1 MRSGH
6 TKQQSRGG
14 SRVLKRGSRLALFIA
29 ASALI
34 PVWLPA
40 APAFAQSIQTS
51 PPALAATVV
60 KGQSATL
67 SLTLKKSDTTQHTW
81 EPKTSV
87 PWITLTPNYG
97 SINTITTEQDVV
109 RVNVNTAS
117 MALGPNSGLVYIWD
131 TAPGF
136 SRLISVPVMV
146 TVVQAAP
153 VQPSQPTPPPPP
165 PSPPP
170 APPSPPPV
178 SPTPPPVPPTPPPS
192 LSSNIT
198 AFPAVLSATLAKG
211 QSTTLTLN
219 LQKTGPEQHKWEP
232 KTNAMWIS
240 LSPNYGSV
248 NTITTE
254 LDQVKVSVNTAN
266 MAVGNN
272 SGIVYIWDTAPGLSR
287 LISIPVIVS
296 VTQAGSTPT
305 PPSPPPAPPSPP
317 PAPPSP
323 PPAPPSPPPAP
334 PSPPPAP
341 PAPVQSNIAPSPS
354 AYSATV
360 VKGQSTT
367 FTLNLQKAGT
377 TQHTWE
383 PKTSVPW
390 ISLSPGYGS
399 INTITSEL
407 DKVQVTVNTTSLN
420 TGTNSGVVYIWE
432 SGSGLSR
439 LITVPVTITVTPSGT
454 TPPPPSSPPPA
465 ATTPVGSV
473 TPPPPPPPPSPPV
486 PTTGTA
492 TVTWAANNETDLA
505 GYKLYVGTV
514 SGVYNKTIDVGN
526 RTSYAITLP
535 KGVTYF
541 FAVTAY
547 DKSGNES
554 RHSGEQSRSLF

>member
-1 MRSGH
+1 M
-6 TKQQSRGG
+6 
-14 SRVLKRGSRLALFIA
+14 
-29 ASALI
+29 
-34 PVWLPA
+34 
-40 APAFAQSIQTS
+40 
-51 PPALAATVV
+51 
-60 KGQSATL
+60 
-67 SLTLKKSDTTQHTW
+67 
-81 EPKTSV
+81 
-87 PWITLTPNYG
+87 
-97 SINTITTEQDVV
+97 
-109 RVNVNTAS
+109 
-117 MALGPNSGLVYIWD
+117 
-131 TAPGF
+131 
-136 SRLISVPVMV
+136 
-146 TVVQAAP
+146 
-153 VQPSQPTPPPPP
+153 
-165 PSPPP
+165 
-170 APPSPPPV
+170 
-178 SPTPPPVPPTPPPS
+178 PPTPPPS
-192 LSSNIT
+192 LSSIIT

-266 MAVGNN
+266 MALGNN

-287 LISIPVIVS
+287 LISVPVIVS

-305 PPSPPPAPPSPP
+305 PPSPPPAPPAPPSPPPAPPTPP

-323 PPAPPSPPPAP
+323 PPASPSPA
-334 PSPPPAP
+334 PAP
-341 PAPVQSNIAPSPS
+341 PAPASSNIAPSPS

-377 TQHTWE
+377 EQHTWE

-407 DKVQVTVNTTSLN
+407 DKVQVTINTANLN
-420 TGTNSGVVYIWE
+420 TGTNSGLVYIWE
-432 SGSGLSR
+432 SGAGLSR
-439 LITVPVTITVTPSGT
+439 LITVPVTITVTSSGT
-454 TPPPPSSPPPA
+454 TPPPPPLSPPPA
-465 ATTPVGSV
+465 ATTPIGGV

-547 DKSGNES
+547 DKSGHES
-554 RHSGEQSRSLF
+554 RHSGEQSRSVF